1 MPSLLD
7 FLGKTSDA
15 VFGTVPNVYSGLLSE
30 DDLRAVK
37 SRAQIDALTD
47 MANAFYTA
55 GEKGTNTGRALLQG
69 LSAGRGGFDEALKGQ
84 AQEKLNQQKIQQA
97 LQGQKRAAEAQN
109 LLSGAFQPAQPA
121 NVPMMNGV
129 QAQGPVM
136 PATPA
141 QFNLESIA
149 PQLMQT
155 AEGRAALADVMGA
168 QKAMRPEMFTL
179 AEGAT
184 QYERD
189 PITGEVRQVG
199 AGATK
204 TNLTSDYKNYQAA
217 QAQGFQGSFMDYQ
230 KALKRAGV
238 EDKTFSRAINLRKDF
253 RSEPVYKAQQEMKS
267 AYSQVKAGLD
277 AKSPVGDLAAATKIM
292 KLLDPG
298 SVVRESELGMA
309 MAATGLLDRVSNYAK
324 NIVEGT
330 KLTGTQRIE
339 FAKLA
344 QSLYSIS
351 EAEYNKKRDEYVGI
365 AKRNNLPIEDV
376 VGPAASLPNIQRV
389 GW

>member
-7 FLGKTSDA
+7 LLGKTSDA
-15 VFGTVPNVYSGLLSE
+15 VLGTVPNVYSGLLS
-30 DDLRAVK
+30 DDELRAAK
-37 SRAQIDALTD
+37 SRAQSDALAN
-47 MANAFYTA
+47 MANAFYAA
-55 GEKGTNTGRALLQG
+55 GEKGTGTGRALLQG

-84 AQEKLNQQKIQQA
+84 VQEKMNQQKIQQA

-109 LLSGAFQPAQPA
+109 LLGGAFQPAQPA
-121 NVPMMNGV
+121 NVPMMNGM

-141 QFNLESIA
+141 QFNLESVA
-149 PQLMQT
+149 PQLMRT

-184 QYERD
+184 QFERD
-189 PITGEVRQVG
+189 PMTGEVRQVG
-199 AGATK
+199 TSAPK
-204 TNLTSDYKNYQAA
+204 SNLTSDYKNYQSA
-217 QAQGFQGSFMDYQ
+217 QAQGFKGSFMDYQ
-230 KALKRAGV
+230 TSLKKAGV
-238 EDKTFSRAINLRKDF
+238 EDKSFSRAIDLRKDF

-277 AKSPVGDLAAATKIM
+277 AQTPVGDLAAATKIM

-309 MAATGLLDRVSNYAK
+309 MAATGLLDRVTNYAE
-324 NIVEGT
+324 NIVKGT
-330 KLTGTQRIE
+330 KLTEQQRKD
-339 FAKLA
+339 FANLA

-351 EAEYNKKRDEYVGI
+351 ESEYNKKREEYVGI
-365 AKRNNLPIEDV
+365 AKRNNLPLEDV
-376 VGPAASLPNIQRV
+376 VGPAASLPKIQRI

>member
-15 VFGTVPNVYSGLLSE
+15 VLGTVPNVYSGLLS
-30 DDLRAVK
+30 DDELRAAK
-37 SRAQIDALTD
+37 SRAQSDALAN
-47 MANAFYTA
+47 MANAFYAA
-55 GEKGTNTGRALLQG
+55 GEKGTGTGRALLQG

-84 AQEKLNQQKIQQA
+84 VQEKINQQKIQQA
-97 LQGQKRAAEAQN
+97 LQGQKRAAEAQS
-109 LLSGAFQPAQPA
+109 LLGGAFQPAQPA
-121 NVPMMNGV
+121 NVPMMNGM

-141 QFNLESIA
+141 QFNLESVA
-149 PQLMQT
+149 PQLMRT

-179 AEGAT
+179 TEGAT
-184 QYERD
+184 QFERD
-189 PITGEVRQVG
+189 PMTGEVRQVG
-199 AGATK
+199 TGASK
-204 TNLTSDYKNYQAA
+204 SNLTSDYKNYQSA
-217 QAQGFQGSFMDYQ
+217 QAQGFKGSFMDYQ
-230 KALKRAGV
+230 TSLKKAGV
-238 EDKTFSRAINLRKDF
+238 EDKSFSRAIDLRKDF

-277 AKSPVGDLAAATKIM
+277 AQTPVGDLAAATKIM

-309 MAATGLLDRVSNYAK
+309 MAATGLLDRVTNYAE
-324 NIVEGT
+324 NIVKGT
-330 KLTGTQRIE
+330 KLTEQQRKD
-339 FAKLA
+339 FANLA

-351 EAEYNKKRDEYVGI
+351 ESEYNKKREEYVGI
-365 AKRNNLPIEDV
+365 AKRNNLPLEDV
-376 VGPAASLPNIQRV
+376 VGPAASLPKIQRI

>member
-7 FLGKTSDA
+7 LLGKTSDA
-15 VFGTVPNVYSGLLSE
+15 VLGTVPNVYSGLLS
-30 DDLRAVK
+30 DDELRAAK
-37 SRAQIDALTD
+37 SRAQSDALAN
-47 MANAFYTA
+47 MANAFYAA
-55 GEKGTNTGRALLQG
+55 GEKGTGTGRALLQG

-84 AQEKLNQQKIQQA
+84 VQEKMNQQKIQQA

-109 LLSGAFQPAQPA
+109 LLGGAFQPAQPA
-121 NVPMMNGV
+121 NVPMMNGM

-141 QFNLESIA
+141 QFNLESVA
-149 PQLMQT
+149 PQLMRT

-184 QYERD
+184 QFERD
-189 PITGEVRQVG
+189 PMTGEVRQVG
-199 AGATK
+199 TSAPK
-204 TNLTSDYKNYQAA
+204 SNLTSDYKNYQSA
-217 QAQGFQGSFMDYQ
+217 QAQGFKGSFMDYQ
-230 KALKRAGV
+230 TSLKKAGV
-238 EDKTFSRAINLRKDF
+238 EDKSFSRAIDLRKDF

-277 AKSPVGDLAAATKIM
+277 AQTPVGDLAAATKIM

-309 MAATGLLDRVSNYAK
+309 MAATGLLDRVTNYAE
-324 NIVEGT
+324 NIVKGT
-330 KLTGTQRIE
+330 KLTEQQRKD
-339 FAKLA
+339 FANLA
-344 QSLYSIS
+344 QSLYGIS
-351 EAEYNKKRDEYVGI
+351 ESEYNKKREEYVGI
-365 AKRNNLPIEDV
+365 AKRNNLPLEDV
-376 VGPAASLPNIQRV
+376 VGPAASLPKIQRI